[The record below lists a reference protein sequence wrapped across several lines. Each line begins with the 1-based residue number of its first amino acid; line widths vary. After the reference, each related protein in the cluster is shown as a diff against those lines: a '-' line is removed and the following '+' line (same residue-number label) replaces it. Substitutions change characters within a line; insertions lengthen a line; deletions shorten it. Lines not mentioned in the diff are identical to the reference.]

1 MVPKTDYVGCFDWID
16 AFWRG
21 ANCNLALYIS
31 HFKCY
36 KGTLLAIWCEN
47 WFWLTR
53 KFFKNEIFVFLDQK
67 LSKYDVFRPKKPFFM
82 TIFDHD
88 CTQKYASLKIWPF
101 LLIFTDFRHDLT
113 IFSYHFATIGQVSS
127 GKARALWSLMWGV
140 RWYMSKFRF
149 GPTGAKWFLST

>member
-1 MVPKTDYVGCFDWID
+1 MRFGAKID
-16 AFWRG
+16 FGWTG
-21 ANCNLALYIS
+21 AVYFNA
-31 HFKCY
+31 
-36 KGTLLAIWCEN
+36 
-47 WFWLTR
+47 
-53 KFFKNEIFVFLDQK
+53 KNKIFVFFGAK
-67 LSKYDVFRPKKPFFM
+67 MPIYDVFSAKKAIFM
-82 TIFDHD
+82 TIFAHD
-88 CTQKYASLKIWPF
+88 CTQKYALPKICPF